1 VFNNLFPQTNI
12 IVEYNIHDG
21 DHAYGNSSSAKE
33 VFFDFNLEEVSLWL
47 DATVGFLSTSLLLY
61 NQVASTHGHLASC
74 CRTASNSQLSRVQCP
89 IIIPRMLDELLVVE
103 KINYSLEHASNIWD

>member
-1 VFNNLFPQTNI
+1 VFNNLFSQTNI

-33 VFFDFNLEEVSLWL
+33 VFFDFNLEEVSRWL
-47 DATVGFLSTSLLLY
+47 DATVGFLSMSLLLY

-74 CRTASNSQLSRVQCP
+74 CCTASNSQLSRVQWP